1 MTLVIGYNF
10 RIPVQETMYFDL
22 IDGKTDILSI
32 PYTKDDIFKD
42 KLLNVN
48 K

>member
-22 IDGKTDILSI
+22 IEGKTDILTI
-32 PYTKDDIFKD
+32 PYTKDEILREIF
-42 KLLNVN
+42 
-48 K
+48 